1 MHVIQLAQATA
12 TVCLGYSAAT
22 FWARKAERGSLA
34 WPGWLYLSTLKT
46 LAATE
51 AKASQVSQG
60 GTYKWPD
67 LAEHFQTKWGQAFV
81 LGVICSPNFDF
92 DL

>member
-12 TVCLGYSAAT
+12 SVCAWAILKPHSGLG
-22 FWARKAERGSLA
+22 RLA
-34 WPGWLYLSTLKT
+34 WPGWLAVSTLRP

-67 LAEHFQTKWGQAFV
+67 LAEQF
-81 LGVICSPNFDF
+81 SN
-92 DL
+92 

>member
-1 MHVIQLAQATA
+1 MDSPIEYHSQQHRRRHSEMHVIQLAQATA
-12 TVCLGYSAAT
+12 TVCLRYSAAT
-22 FWARKAERGSLA
+22 IWASLA
-34 WPGWLYLSTLKT
+34 WPGWLVSTLKT

-67 LAEHFQTKWGQAFV
+67 LAEQFQTKGGQ
-81 LGVICSPNFDF
+81 I
-92 DL
+92 

>member
-1 MHVIQLAQATA
+1 MDCPIEYRSQPHRRRHSEMHVIQLAQATA

-22 FWARKAERGSLA
+22 I
-34 WPGWLYLSTLKT
+34 WPGWLVSILKT

-67 LAEHFQTKWGQAFV
+67 LAEQFQTKGGQ
-81 LGVICSPNFDF
+81 I
-92 DL
+92 